1 MKDRESET
9 GSVSRQCSYC
19 NAKEHEI
26 RPVGNF
32 KVELINVKV
41 EGETKLVCQSCK
53 IKVREVKR
61 ALSSGPN

>member
-1 MKDRESET
+1 MNDRESEA
-9 GSVSRQCSYC
+9 GAALRQCSYC

-32 KVELINVKV
+32 KVELIKV
-41 EGETKLVCQSCK
+41 EVDGETKLVCQSCK

-61 ALSSGPN
+61 ALSSDPH